1 MVMFGR
7 GVIPEGSMP
16 AQAVFAVVF
25 FAMLF
30 VAWVV
35 LPTILRKRH
44 HGQVEEEAN

>member
-1 MVMFGR
+1 
-7 GVIPEGSMP
+7 MP
-16 AQAVFAVVF
+16 AQALFALAF

-44 HGQVEEEAN
+44 EGSMNKESH

>member
-1 MVMFGR
+1 
-7 GVIPEGSMP
+7 MP
-16 AQAVFAVVF
+16 VQALFAVVF

-44 HGQVEEEAN
+44 EASMDKESS

>member
-1 MVMFGR
+1 
-7 GVIPEGSMP
+7 MP
-16 AQAVFAVVF
+16 VQALFAVVF

-44 HGQVEEEAN
+44 EGSMNKESN